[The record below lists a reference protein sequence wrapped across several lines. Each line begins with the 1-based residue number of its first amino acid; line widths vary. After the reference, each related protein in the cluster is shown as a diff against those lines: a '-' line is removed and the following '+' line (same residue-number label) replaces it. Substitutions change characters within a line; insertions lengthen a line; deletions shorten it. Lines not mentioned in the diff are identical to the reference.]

1 MSVDAILKQA
11 EKLTSE
17 DRAELLERLGRNGK
31 TAGVDSAN
39 GSVGVAERSY
49 GLLGWTGDPE
59 TLRQIA
65 EDDDELE
72 V

>member
-11 EKLTSE
+11 ERLTSE
-17 DRAELLERLGRNGK
+17 DRAELLERLGRIG
-31 TAGVDSAN
+31 TAGMDPAI

-49 GLLGWTGDPE
+49 GMLGWTGDLE

-65 EDDDELE
+65 EDDEELE
-72 V
+72 A